1 VSQQREGG
9 DARAR
14 TRGRGDARA
23 RTRGRRDAR
32 ACSRGGGGG
41 ELHGELEGERRR
53 GSLLVGELEGEKR
66 RERERWEGRGDDG
79 QTLVREELEEE
90 SASGRAQPG
99 SRGTRLLAVSHGPS

>member
-1 VSQQREGG
+1 
-9 DARAR
+9 
-14 TRGRGDARA
+14 
-23 RTRGRRDAR
+23 
-32 ACSRGGGGG
+32 
-41 ELHGELEGERRR
+41 
-53 GSLLVGELEGEKR
+53 VGELEGEKR